1 MVAAPRSGAWREA
14 GAFQKTSGGSV
25 IDSLSYFV
33 VQLAPTVL
41 VLGLAWTVV
50 RAIGVSVV
58 WKRDE

>member
-1 MVAAPRSGAWREA
+1 MARGVPEDV
-14 GAFQKTSGGSV
+14 GGSV

-33 VQLAPTVL
+33 VHLAPTLL
-41 VLGLAWTVV
+41 VLCLAWTVF

>member
-1 MVAAPRSGAWREA
+1 MVAAHRSGAWRVARE
-14 GAFQKTSGGSV
+14 FPQDVGGSV

-33 VQLAPTVL
+33 VHLTPTVL
-41 VLGLAWTVV
+41 VLCLAWTVF

>member
-1 MVAAPRSGAWREA
+1 L
-14 GAFQKTSGGSV
+14 

-33 VQLAPTVL
+33 VHLTPTVL
-41 VLGLAWTVV
+41 VLGLAWAVI

>member
-1 MVAAPRSGAWREA
+1 VVAALRSGAWRETE
-14 GAFQKTSGGSV
+14 AFQKTSGGSV

-33 VQLAPTVL
+33 VHLTPTLL
-41 VLGLAWTVV
+41 VLCLAWAVV

>member
-1 MVAAPRSGAWREA
+1 M
-14 GAFQKTSGGSV
+14 

-33 VQLAPTVL
+33 VQLAPTLL
-41 VLGLAWTVV
+41 VLGLVWAVV